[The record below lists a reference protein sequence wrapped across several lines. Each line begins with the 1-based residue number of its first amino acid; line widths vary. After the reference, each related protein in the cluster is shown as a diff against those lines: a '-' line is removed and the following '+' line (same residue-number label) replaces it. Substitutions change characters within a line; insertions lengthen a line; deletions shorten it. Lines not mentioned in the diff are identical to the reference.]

1 MRLSKAF
8 EIKELGPLRYFLG
21 IKVARTECFLL
32 SQKKDVADLE
42 TERRTTGRK
51 PSNTPIRDP
60 TTLVLN

>member
-32 SQKKDVADLE
+32 SQKKYVADLL
-42 TERRTTGRK
+42 TERTMGRK

>member
-32 SQKKDVADLE
+32 SQKKYIADLL
-42 TERRTTGRK
+42 TERRIMGRK